1 MQRQEHSRHLA
12 EGTGARAS
20 PARLAVLGLL
30 TERPA
35 HPYEVA
41 LRFTERV
48 GPAWGIHRG
57 QVYQAVYGL
66 EQEGLLERVEAT
78 NGDESRTVFRAT
90 SDGHDAFETWIAS
103 DAAGDLGPI
112 RNTLFIR
119 LAFLRPD
126 HVPSLLELVA
136 RREHAVLW
144 RIREYSDSCPEVEM
158 PQTPAD
164 WPELGLHLILE
175 GTVATLQSELRWLR
189 EVRDVLETLSV
200 ESGVTAP

>member
-1 MQRQEHSRHLA
+1 MQRQGQSRLLA

-30 TERPA
+30 IERPA
-35 HPYEVA
+35 HPYEVS

-66 EQEGLLERVEAT
+66 EQDGLLERVAPDDGEP
-78 NGDESRTVFRAT
+78 SRTVFRAT
-90 SDGHDAFETWIAS
+90 RQGHDAFETWLAS
-103 DAAGDLGPI
+103 EAAGDLGPI

-119 LAFLRPD
+119 LAFLRPEY
-126 HVPSLLELVA
+126 VPSLLELVA
-136 RREHAVLW
+136 RREHAILW
-144 RIREYSDSCPEVEM
+144 RIREYSECCPEAGE
-158 PQTPAD
+158 PSSTPD
-164 WPELGLHLILE
+164 WSAVGLHLILD

-189 EVRDVLETLSV
+189 KVRDALETLTRENGS
-200 ESGVTAP
+200 TAP

>member
-1 MQRQEHSRHLA
+1 MQRQGQSRLLA
-12 EGTGARAS
+12 EETGARAS

-30 TERPA
+30 VERPA

-66 EQEGLLERVEAT
+66 EQDGLLERVEGT
-78 NGDESRTVFRAT
+78 NGDASRTVFRAT
-90 SDGHDAFETWIAS
+90 SRGRDAFEAWLAS
-103 DAAGDLGPI
+103 DAAGDHRPI

-136 RREHAVLW
+136 RREHAILW
-144 RIREYSDSCPEVEM
+144 RIREYSESCPEVGK
-158 PQTPAD
+158 PGSTAD
-164 WPELGLHLILE
+164 WPAVGLHLILE

-189 EVRDVLETLSV
+189 EVRDALETLAS
-200 ESGVTAP
+200 ESGSTTS